1 MSLSAFRSSMLD
13 CEINRNNKLIA
24 TYKGLISDSKDYNL
38 ISFEYSQDIDI
49 QVGDDIYCP
58 LKRKHYIVT
67 NVEIS
72 TFNGKI
78 HSIDAYF
85 ENSFNKTNQNITFNT
100 YNPNN
105 SIIGNQQ
112 FATLNINDSFKV
124 LDDLINNNGG
134 TDKLALYELSET
146 LKSELSS
153 NIINRAKLAKFS
165 NLISKHSWLALAI
178 SQIIAAW
185 IQRG

>member
-13 CEINRNNKLIA
+13 CEINRNNILIA

-38 ISFEYSQDIDI
+38 ISFDYRKDIDI

-58 LKRKHYIVT
+58 LKKKHYIIT

-85 ENSFNKTNQNITFNT
+85 ENSFNKTNQNIVFNT
-100 YNPNN
+100 YNPSN

-112 FATLNINDSFKV
+112 YATLNINESFKA
-124 LDDLINNNGG
+124 LDDLINDNGG
-134 TDKLALYELSET
+134 TDKSALYELLET

-153 NIINRAKLAKFS
+153 DIINRSKLAKFGD
-165 NLISKHSWLALAI
+165 LIAKHSWLALAI
-178 SQIIAAW
+178 TQIFAAW